1 MRRWTTLG
9 VLVAIAALTI
19 AVVGA
24 QQSPIDIR
32 LEKVRDNL
40 FIVTG
45 GRASPTEGGV
55 SGVTTVF
62 VAEGGVVLIDTKYPG
77 FGNTILAQVKSVTSR
92 PVTTIINTHTHGDH
106 TGSNGEFPRTVEFVA
121 HENTRTNMARMSQF
135 QPRNRASTRCRWFS
149 PGRPEYP
156 QKSKYSGG

>member
-77 FGNTILAQVKSVTSR
+77 FGNTIGSHFSSVL
-92 PVTTIINTHTHGDH
+92 
-106 TGSNGEFPRTVEFVA
+106 
-121 HENTRTNMARMSQF
+121 
-135 QPRNRASTRCRWFS
+135 
-149 PGRPEYP
+149 
-156 QKSKYSGG
+156 